1 MDDVSTGRVPPIA
14 RRVLSVICIVVGV
27 AMVLFAVIV
36 GDCSA
41 FGGRCPAESPPI
53 ADDDVFRIAAFGAMI
68 AVGPP
73 VFLRDPSVRR
83 LGIALAWAVGAA
95 VVVGMIARSAAHG

>member
-1 MDDVSTGRVPPIA
+1 
-14 RRVLSVICIVVGV
+14 
-27 AMVLFAVIV
+27 
-36 GDCSA
+36 
-41 FGGRCPAESPPI
+41 
-53 ADDDVFRIAAFGAMI
+53 MI